1 MKWSYLVV
9 MMCSLASTN
18 ALHAEEV
25 PTKAEQCAQYGSYQ
39 DADGVWHVCEDS
51 DMPSESDA

>member
-1 MKWSYLVV
+1 

-18 ALHAEEV
+18 ALHAEDV